1 METYIVNGV
10 AVEYDTFDLVN
21 MELFGT
27 EVERLKDF
35 ADSIKGKRYETFAD
49 SVSEL
54 REMCEGIK
62 DFFDCVVGEGTSEK
76 VFGTRVNALDMTQ
89 AYYNFVAEVS
99 ARMQNAFSA
108 PVAPAMNREQR
119 RAAER
124 ARRREEATQ
133 RAAKRAAGDAE

>member
-49 SVSEL
+49 SVSDL

-76 VFGTRVNALDMTQ
+76 VFGDRVNALDMTQ
-89 AYYNFVAEVS
+89 AYNTFVDEVS
-99 ARMQNAFSA
+99 AKMLDGFSA
-108 PVAPAMNREQR
+108 PTMNREQR

-124 ARRREEATQ
+124 EQRRAEAAARAE
-133 RAAKRAAGDAE
+133 AKRHAE

>member
-10 AVEYDTFDLVN
+10 SVEYDAFDLVN

-35 ADSIKGKRYETFAD
+35 ADSIKGKRYETFTD
-49 SVSEL
+49 SVSDL

-76 VFGTRVNALDMTQ
+76 VFGDRVNALDMTQ
-89 AYYNFVAEVS
+89 TYHNFVSEVS
-99 ARMQNAFSA
+99 ARMQNGFSA
-108 PVAPAMNREQR
+108 PAVNREQR
-119 RAAER
+119 RVAER
-124 ARRREEATQ
+124 EQRRAEAAARAE
-133 RAAKRAAGDAE
+133 AKRRHAE

>member
-10 AVEYDTFDLVN
+10 AIEYDTFDLVN

-35 ADSIKGKRYETFAD
+35 ADSINGKQYNAFAD
-49 SVSEL
+49 SVSDL
-54 REMCEGIK
+54 REMCDGIK

-89 AYYNFVAEVS
+89 AYHNFVAEVS
-99 ARMQNAFSA
+99 AKMQNGFSA
-108 PVAPAMNREQR
+108 PVAPAINREQR
-119 RAAER
+119 RAADREKRR
-124 ARRREEATQ
+124 AEAKEKSE
-133 RAAKRAAGDAE
+133 AKRRAE

>member
-10 AVEYDTFDLVN
+10 AIEYDTFDLVN

-35 ADSIKGKRYETFAD
+35 ADSIKGKQYNDFAD
-49 SVSEL
+49 SVADL

-89 AYYNFVAEVS
+89 AYHNFVAEVS
-99 ARMQNAFSA
+99 ARMQNGFSA

-124 ARRREEATQ
+124 EQRRAEATA
-133 RAAKRAAGDAE
+133 RVEAKRHAE

>member
-49 SVSEL
+49 SVSDL

-76 VFGTRVNALDMTQ
+76 VFGDRVNALDMTQ
-89 AYYNFVAEVS
+89 AYNTFVDEVS
-99 ARMQNAFSA
+99 AKMRDGFSA
-108 PVAPAMNREQR
+108 PTMNREQR
-119 RAAER
+119 RAADREQRR
-124 ARRREEATQ
+124 AEAAA
-133 RAAKRAAGDAE
+133 RAEAKRHAE

>member
-1 METYIVNGV
+1 MDTYIVNGV
-10 AVEYDTFDLVN
+10 SVEYDTFDLVN
-21 MELFGT
+21 MELFGP
-27 EVERLKDF
+27 EVARLKDF
-35 ADSIKGKRYETFAD
+35 ADSIKGKQYNAFAD
-49 SVSEL
+49 SVADL

-89 AYYNFVAEVS
+89 AYHNFVAEVS
-99 ARMQNAFSA
+99 ARMQNGFSA

-124 ARRREEATQ
+124 EQRRAEATA
-133 RAAKRAAGDAE
+133 RVEAKRHAE

>member
-10 AVEYDTFDLVN
+10 SVEYDTFDLVN

-35 ADSIKGKRYETFAD
+35 ADSIKGKQYNVFAD
-49 SVSEL
+49 SVADL

-89 AYYNFVAEVS
+89 AYHNFVTEVS
-99 ARMQNAFSA
+99 AKMQTGFSA
-108 PVAPAMNREQR
+108 PAATALNREQR

-124 ARRREEATQ
+124 EQRRAEAKARAE
-133 RAAKRAAGDAE
+133 AKRHAE

>member
-10 AVEYDTFDLVN
+10 AIEYDTFDLVN

-35 ADSIKGKRYETFAD
+35 ADSIKGKTYETFAD
-49 SVSEL
+49 SVDDL

-89 AYYNFVAEVS
+89 AYHNFVAEVS
-99 ARMQNAFSA
+99 AKMQNGFSA
-108 PVAPAMNREQR
+108 PVAPAINREQR

-124 ARRREEATQ
+124 EKRRAEAAARAE
-133 RAAKRAAGDAE
+133 AKRHAE

>member
-10 AVEYDTFDLVN
+10 SVEYDTFDLVN

-35 ADSIKGKRYETFAD
+35 ADSIKGKQYNVFAD
-49 SVSEL
+49 SVADL

-89 AYYNFVAEVS
+89 AYHNFVTEVS
-99 ARMQNAFSA
+99 ARMQNGFSA

-124 ARRREEATQ
+124 EQRRAEAK
-133 RAAKRAAGDAE
+133 AKAEAKRHAE

>member
-27 EVERLKDF
+27 EGERLKDF

-49 SVSEL
+49 SVSDL

-76 VFGTRVNALDMTQ
+76 VFGDRVNALDMTQ
-89 AYYNFVAEVS
+89 AYNTFVDEVS
-99 ARMQNAFSA
+99 AKMRDGFSA
-108 PVAPAMNREQR
+108 PTMNREQR

-124 ARRREEATQ
+124 EQRRAEAAARAE
-133 RAAKRAAGDAE
+133 AKRHAE

>member
-10 AVEYDTFDLVN
+10 SVEYDTFDLAN

-27 EVERLKDF
+27 EVERLKNF
-35 ADSIKGKRYETFAD
+35 ADSIKGKQYETFAD

-76 VFGTRVNALDMTQ
+76 VFGTRVNGLDMTQ
-89 AYYNFVAEVS
+89 AYYDFVAEVS

>member
-1 METYIVNGV
+1 MDTYIVNGV
-10 AVEYDTFDLVN
+10 SVEYDTFDLVN

-35 ADSIKGKRYETFAD
+35 ADSIKGKQYETFAD
-49 SVSEL
+49 SVSDL

-89 AYYNFVAEVS
+89 AYHKFVTEVS
-99 ARMQNAFSA
+99 ARMQNGFSA
-108 PVAPAMNREQR
+108 PVAPAMNREQH

-124 ARRREEATQ
+124 EKRRAEAAARAEA
-133 RAAKRAAGDAE
+133 KCHAE

>member
-10 AVEYDTFDLVN
+10 AIEYETFDLVN

-35 ADSIKGKRYETFAD
+35 ADSINGKQYNAFAD
-49 SVSEL
+49 SVSDL

-89 AYYNFVAEVS
+89 AYHNFVAEVS
-99 ARMQNAFSA
+99 AKMQNGFSA
-108 PVAPAMNREQR
+108 PVAPAINREQR

-124 ARRREEATQ
+124 EKRRAEAKEKSE
-133 RAAKRAAGDAE
+133 AKRRAE

>member
-1 METYIVNGV
+1 MDTYIVNGV
-10 AVEYDTFDLVN
+10 SVEYDTFDLVN

-35 ADSIKGKRYETFAD
+35 ADSIKGKYYETFAD
-49 SVSEL
+49 SVSDL

-76 VFGTRVNALDMTQ
+76 VFCDRINALDMTQ
-89 AYYNFVAEVS
+89 AYHGFVAEVS
-99 ARMQNAFSA
+99 ARMQDGFSA

-119 RAAER
+119 RAADREQRR
-124 ARRREEATQ
+124 AEAK
-133 RAAKRAAGDAE
+133 AKAEAKRHAE

>member
-1 METYIVNGV
+1 MDTYIVNGV
-10 AVEYDTFDLVN
+10 SVEYDTFDLVN

-35 ADSIKGKRYETFAD
+35 ADSINGKQYNAFAD
-49 SVSEL
+49 SVADL
-54 REMCEGIK
+54 REMCEGIR

-89 AYYNFVAEVS
+89 AYHNFVAEVS
-99 ARMQNAFSA
+99 AKMQNGFSA
-108 PVAPAMNREQR
+108 PVAPAMNIEQR

-124 ARRREEATQ
+124 EKRRAEAAARAE
-133 RAAKRAAGDAE
+133 AKRHAE

>member
-1 METYIVNGV
+1 MDTYIVNGV
-10 AVEYDTFDLVN
+10 SVEYDTFDLVN

-35 ADSIKGKRYETFAD
+35 ADSINGKQYNAFAD
-49 SVSEL
+49 SVADL

-76 VFGTRVNALDMTQ
+76 VFGNRVNALDMTQ
-89 AYYNFVAEVS
+89 AYHNFVAEVS
-99 ARMQNAFSA
+99 AKMQNGFSSPA
-108 PVAPAMNREQR
+108 APAMNRERR

-124 ARRREEATQ
+124 EQRRAEAK
-133 RAAKRAAGDAE
+133 AKAEAKRHAE

>member
-1 METYIVNGV
+1 METYIINGV
-10 AVEYDTFDLVN
+10 SIEYDTFYLVN

-35 ADSIKGKRYETFAD
+35 ADSIKGKTYETFAD
-49 SVSEL
+49 SVADL

-89 AYYNFVAEVS
+89 AYHNFVAEVS
-99 ARMQNAFSA
+99 ARMQNGFSA
-108 PVAPAMNREQR
+108 PVAPAINREQR

-124 ARRREEATQ
+124 EQRRAEAK
-133 RAAKRAAGDAE
+133 AKAEAKRHAE

>member
-1 METYIVNGV
+1 MDTYIVNGV
-10 AVEYDTFDLVN
+10 SVEYDTFDLVN

-35 ADSIKGKRYETFAD
+35 ADSIKGKQYETFAN
-49 SVSEL
+49 SVSDL

-76 VFGTRVNALDMTQ
+76 VFGDRVNALDMTQ
-89 AYYNFVAEVS
+89 AYNTFVDEVS
-99 ARMQNAFSA
+99 VKMRDGFS
-108 PVAPAMNREQR
+108 APAMNREQR

-124 ARRREEATQ
+124 EQRRAEAKARAE
-133 RAAKRAAGDAE
+133 AKRHAE

>member
-1 METYIVNGV
+1 MDTYIVNGV
-10 AVEYDTFDLVN
+10 SVEYDTFDLVN

-35 ADSIKGKRYETFAD
+35 ADSIKGKQYNVFAD
-49 SVSEL
+49 SVADL

-89 AYYNFVAEVS
+89 AYHNFVAEVS
-99 ARMQNAFSA
+99 AKMQNGFSA

-124 ARRREEATQ
+124 EKRRAEAAARAE
-133 RAAKRAAGDAE
+133 AKRHAE

>member
-1 METYIVNGV
+1 MDTYIVNGV
-10 AVEYDTFDLVN
+10 SVEYDTFDLVN

-35 ADSIKGKRYETFAD
+35 ADSIKGKTYETFAD
-49 SVSEL
+49 SVSDL

-89 AYYNFVAEVS
+89 AYHNFVAEVS
-99 ARMQNAFSA
+99 ARMQNGFSA

-124 ARRREEATQ
+124 EQRRAEAK
-133 RAAKRAAGDAE
+133 AKAEAKRRAE

>member
-1 METYIVNGV
+1 MDTYIVDGV
-10 AVEYDTFDLVN
+10 AIEYDTFDLVN

-27 EVERLKDF
+27 EVERLKNF
-35 ADSIKGKRYETFAD
+35 ADSIKGKQYETFAD
-49 SVSEL
+49 SMSDL

-89 AYYNFVAEVS
+89 AYHNFVAEVS
-99 ARMQNAFSA
+99 ARMQNGFSA
-108 PVAPAMNREQR
+108 PVSPAMNREQR

-124 ARRREEATQ
+124 EQRRAEAK
-133 RAAKRAAGDAE
+133 AKAEAKRHAE

>member
-10 AVEYDTFDLVN
+10 AIEYDTFDLVN

-35 ADSIKGKRYETFAD
+35 ADSINGKQYNDFAD
-49 SVSEL
+49 SVSDL

-89 AYYNFVAEVS
+89 AYHNFVAEVS
-99 ARMQNAFSA
+99 AKMQNGFSA
-108 PVAPAMNREQR
+108 PVAPAINREQR

-124 ARRREEATQ
+124 EKRRAEAKEK
-133 RAAKRAAGDAE
+133 AEAKRRAE

>member
-1 METYIVNGV
+1 MDTYIVNGV
-10 AVEYDTFDLVN
+10 SVEYDTFDLVN

-35 ADSIKGKRYETFAD
+35 ADSIKGKYYETFAD
-49 SVSEL
+49 SVSDL

-62 DFFDCVVGEGTSEK
+62 DFFDCVVGEGMAEK
-76 VFGTRVNALDMTQ
+76 IFGNRVNALDMTQ
-89 AYYNFVAEVS
+89 AYNNFVAEVS
-99 ARMQNAFSA
+99 AKMQNGFSA

-124 ARRREEATQ
+124 EKRRAEAKEK
-133 RAAKRAAGDAE
+133 AEAKRRAE

>member
-49 SVSEL
+49 SVSDL

-76 VFGTRVNALDMTQ
+76 VFGDRVNALDMTQ
-89 AYYNFVAEVS
+89 AYNTFVDEVS
-99 ARMQNAFSA
+99 AKMRDGFSA
-108 PVAPAMNREQR
+108 PTMNREQR

-124 ARRREEATQ
+124 EQRRAEAAARAE
-133 RAAKRAAGDAE
+133 AKRHAE

>member
-10 AVEYDTFDLVN
+10 AIEYDTFDLVN

-35 ADSIKGKRYETFAD
+35 ADSIKGKQYNTFAD
-49 SVSEL
+49 SAADL
-54 REMCEGIK
+54 REICEGIK
-62 DFFDCVVGEGTSEK
+62 DFFDCVVGESTSEK
-76 VFGTRVNALDMTQ
+76 VFGTRVNALDMVQ
-89 AYYNFVAEVS
+89 AYHNFVAEVS
-99 ARMQNAFSA
+99 ARMQNGFSA

-124 ARRREEATQ
+124 EKRRAEAAARSE
-133 RAAKRAAGDAE
+133 AKRHAE

>member
-10 AVEYDTFDLVN
+10 SIEYDTFYLVN

-35 ADSIKGKRYETFAD
+35 ADSIKGKTYETFAD
-49 SVSEL
+49 SVADL

-89 AYYNFVAEVS
+89 AYHNFVAEVS
-99 ARMQNAFSA
+99 AKMQNGFSA

-124 ARRREEATQ
+124 EQRRAEAK
-133 RAAKRAAGDAE
+133 AKAEAKRRAE

>member
-27 EVERLKDF
+27 EVERLTKF
-35 ADSIKGKRYETFAD
+35 ANSSKGKVYDTFAD
-49 SVSEL
+49 SVSDL
-54 REMCEGIK
+54 RELCEGVK
-62 DFFDCVVGEGTSEK
+62 DFFDCVLGEGMAEK
-76 VFGTRVNALDMTQ
+76 IFGNRVNALDMSQ
-89 AYYNFVAEVS
+89 AYHTFVAEVS
-99 ARMQNAFSA
+99 ARMQNGFSA

-124 ARRREEATQ
+124 EQRRAEAK
-133 RAAKRAAGDAE
+133 AKAEAKRHAE

>member
-10 AVEYDTFDLVN
+10 SVEYDTFDLVN

-49 SVSEL
+49 SVSDL
-54 REMCEGIK
+54 REICEGIK

-76 VFGTRVNALDMTQ
+76 VFGDRVNALDMTQ
-89 AYYNFVAEVS
+89 AYNTFVDEVS
-99 ARMQNAFSA
+99 AKMRDGFSA
-108 PVAPAMNREQR
+108 PTMNREQR

-124 ARRREEATQ
+124 EQRRAEAAARAE
-133 RAAKRAAGDAE
+133 AKRHAE

>member
-1 METYIVNGV
+1 MDTYIVNGV
-10 AVEYDTFDLVN
+10 SVEYDTFDLVN

-35 ADSIKGKRYETFAD
+35 ADSINGKQYNAFAD
-49 SVSEL
+49 SVSDL

-89 AYYNFVAEVS
+89 AYHNFVAEVS
-99 ARMQNAFSA
+99 AKMQNGFSA
-108 PVAPAMNREQR
+108 PVAPAINREQR

-124 ARRREEATQ
+124 EKRRAEAKEK
-133 RAAKRAAGDAE
+133 AEAKRRAD

>member
-10 AVEYDTFDLVN
+10 SIEYDTFDLVN

-35 ADSIKGKRYETFAD
+35 ADSIKGKTYETFAD
-49 SVSEL
+49 SVADL

-62 DFFDCVVGEGTSEK
+62 DLFDCVVGESTSEK
-76 VFGTRVNALDMTQ
+76 VFGTRVNALDMVQ
-89 AYYNFVAEVS
+89 AYHNFVAEVS
-99 ARMQNAFSA
+99 ARMQNGFSA

-124 ARRREEATQ
+124 EQRRAEAK
-133 RAAKRAAGDAE
+133 AKAEAKRRAE

>member
-10 AVEYDTFDLVN
+10 SVEYDTFDLVN

-35 ADSIKGKRYETFAD
+35 ADSIKGKQYNAFAD
-49 SVSEL
+49 SVSDL

-76 VFGTRVNALDMTQ
+76 VFGDRVNALDMTR
-89 AYYNFVAEVS
+89 AYNAFVDEVS
-99 ARMQNAFSA
+99 AKMRDGFS
-108 PVAPAMNREQR
+108 APAMNREQR

-124 ARRREEATQ
+124 EQRRAEAAARAE
-133 RAAKRAAGDAE
+133 AKRHAE

>member
-10 AVEYDTFDLVN
+10 AIEYDTFDLVN

-35 ADSIKGKRYETFAD
+35 ADSINGKQYNAFAD
-49 SVSEL
+49 SVADL

-89 AYYNFVAEVS
+89 AYHNFVAEVS
-99 ARMQNAFSA
+99 AKMQNGFSA
-108 PVAPAMNREQR
+108 PVAPAMNIEQR

-124 ARRREEATQ
+124 EKRRAEAKEK
-133 RAAKRAAGDAE
+133 AEAKRRAE

>member
-49 SVSEL
+49 SVSDL

-76 VFGTRVNALDMTQ
+76 VFGDRVNALDMTQ
-89 AYYNFVAEVS
+89 AYNTFVDEVS
-99 ARMQNAFSA
+99 AKMRDGFSA
-108 PVAPAMNREQR
+108 PTMNREQR
-119 RAAER
+119 RSAER
-124 ARRREEATQ
+124 EQRRAEAAARAE
-133 RAAKRAAGDAE
+133 AKRHAE

>member
-10 AVEYDTFDLVN
+10 SVEYDTFDLVN

-35 ADSIKGKRYETFAD
+35 ADSIKGKQYNAFAD
-49 SVSEL
+49 SVADL

-89 AYYNFVAEVS
+89 AYHNFVAEVS
-99 ARMQNAFSA
+99 ARMQNGFSA

-124 ARRREEATQ
+124 EQRRAEATA
-133 RAAKRAAGDAE
+133 RVEAKRHAE

>member
-10 AVEYDTFDLVN
+10 AIEYDTFDLVN

-35 ADSIKGKRYETFAD
+35 SDSINGKQYNAFAD
-49 SVSEL
+49 SVSDL

-89 AYYNFVAEVS
+89 AYHNFVAEVS
-99 ARMQNAFSA
+99 AKMQNGFSA
-108 PVAPAMNREQR
+108 PVAPAINREHR

-124 ARRREEATQ
+124 EKRRAEAKEK
-133 RAAKRAAGDAE
+133 AEAKRRAE